1 MAANGISTHLPKEER
16 RDLKMDLAETK
27 RKADGDTS
35 APYYRPLN
43 EYVSPGQVSP
53 SPGHPWEPVV

>member
-1 MAANGISTHLPKEER
+1 
-16 RDLKMDLAETK
+16 MDLAETR
-27 RKADGDTS
+27 RKAGGDTS

-53 SPGHPWEPVV
+53 STGHPWEPLV